1 MNYRQNNIITSWLV
15 WHFYEMPRFLVL
27 IWKDYLWFGSYFFSV
42 PLLLATLFS
51 PWRRYQWRY
60 PKGFDVGEF
69 FSSLVSNLFS
79 RLIGAC
85 MRLVLVVFGII
96 AQVIIFLIGLSIII
110 FWILLPFILILLFLF
125 ILIS

>member
-1 MNYRQNNIITSWLV
+1 MNKEQNIVSSWLA
-15 WHFYEMPRFLVL
+15 WHFYEMPRLIVF

-60 PKGFDVGEF
+60 PKGFDIGEF

-85 MRLVLVVFGII
+85 MRIVLVVFGII
-96 AQVIIFLIGLSIII
+96 SQGIIFLIGLSIII
-110 FWILLPFILILLFLF
+110 FWILLPFIVILLFLF
-125 ILIS
+125 ILIY